1 MIKLERWEPMPE
13 DPRRMRYAGQRTAQE
28 VFEELRQR
36 LENIGY
42 LPDEYFNL
50 EVDWR
55 NGGKFPKAPTC
66 FAPQTMAGAK
76 ASTWMYI

>member
-1 MIKLERWEPMPE
+1 MIELERWEPTPE

-42 LPDEYFNL
+42 TIPEAAEEDLASHWEKLN
-50 EVDWR
+50 V
-55 NGGKFPKAPTC
+55 APEQDD
-66 FAPQTMAGAK
+66 APETGEPALG
-76 ASTWMYI
+76 